1 MEKYLIPGRDDVSA
15 SDQVLFDTLE
25 KRIGFVPNL
34 YAYYAKN
41 ATALTDLLAL
51 ENRKSSLNAK
61 EKEVVNL
68 VVSQYNGCK
77 YCVSAHTQL
86 ALKRGFSDEQILEIR
101 KGSATFDPKLHA
113 LAEFSLELSSK
124 NGKVSEATK
133 EQFFEAGYSEANMI
147 DVVVLAGGRTMAN
160 YIHNL
165 VGFEIDWPLAPGLE

>member
-41 ATALTDLLAL
+41 ATALIDLLAL

-68 VVSQYNGCK
+68 VEPIQWLQVLCFCTYTTGIE
-77 YCVSAHTQL
+77 
-86 ALKRGFSDEQILEIR
+86 KRVWR
-101 KGSATFDPKLHA
+101 
-113 LAEFSLELSSK
+113 
-124 NGKVSEATK
+124 
-133 EQFFEAGYSEANMI
+133 
-147 DVVVLAGGRTMAN
+147 
-160 YIHNL
+160 
-165 VGFEIDWPLAPGLE
+165 